1 MPVLISGVLK
11 DATGTPVQNC
21 TIQLKACRTSTTVVV
36 NTVASENP
44 DDAGRY
50 SMDVEQ
56 GQYTV
61 TLLVEGYPPSHAGV
75 ITVYDDSK
83 PGTLNDFLGAM
94 TEDDVRPEA
103 LRRFEAMVEEV
114 ARQASEASRNAT
126 VAGQA
131 SEQAQTSAGQAAESA
146 TAAVN
151 AVGAAEA
158 SATQA
163 ASSAAS
169 AESSAGT
176 ATTKAGEASAS
187 AASADTARTAA
198 AASAAAAKTSEAN
211 ADASRTAAGDSAAAA
226 AASATAAQTSAARA
240 GASETAA
247 KTSETQAASSAGD
260 AGASATAAAASEKA
274 AKTSE
279 TSART
284 SETNAATSA
293 STAAASATAASSS
306 ASEAS
311 SHAAASDTSASLAAQ
326 SSTAAGAAATRAEDA
341 AKRAEDIADVISLE
355 DASLTKKGIVK
366 LSSATDSDSE
376 ALAATPKA
384 VKDVMSETQTKAPL
398 DSPAFTGTPT
408 TPTPPDDAK
417 GLQTANAE
425 FVRKLIAA
433 LVGSVPESLDTL
445 QELADALGNDP
456 NFATTIVNKLAGKQ
470 PLDDT
475 LTALSGKSVD
485 GLIEYVGLRETINRA
500 GDALQKS
507 QNGADIP
514 DKKQFARTIGAV
526 TSTSVTFGESG
537 WFKIATVFMPQATST
552 AVIKLYGGSG
562 YNVGS
567 FEQAAISELVLRAG
581 NGSPVGI
588 TATLW
593 RRSPA
598 AANEIAWINTSGDS
612 YDIYINIGRYAYGLI
627 AQYDYTSNAGVILHT
642 SPEFS
647 ETKPANATNGQTY
660 TLFNSL
666 MKPTAS
672 DVGALPITGGR
683 LNGSLGIGTDNALGG
698 NSIVFGDN
706 DTGFKWHS
714 DGVLGIYANN
724 AQVGYIDNSGLHML
738 ADIRTTGTVRAG
750 NVKNIALT
758 SSNNSTLNAQFHL
771 WGDGNRPTVIELDD
785 DQGWHLYSQRN
796 PDGSIRFMVN
806 GEIFSTGSIHA
817 GANTISTDGNIY
829 GSLWGGWLNDWINNT
844 IINRYVQDVRLGG
857 IEYAQ
862 AWNGPGFHDTPGYV
876 ITGVTNGNS
885 DELIDGVHRRPLQKL
900 IGGVWYNVA
909 SI

>member
-21 TIQLKACRTSTTVVV
+21 TIQLKASRTSTTVVV

-61 TLLVEGYPPSHAGV
+61 MLLVEGYPPSHAGV

-126 VAGQA
+126 AAGQA

-146 TAAVN
+146 TATVN
-151 AVGAAEA
+151 AAGAAEA

-260 AGASATAAAASEKA
+260 AGVSATAAAASEKA
-274 AKTSE
+274 AAA
-279 TSART
+279 SAAAAKT

-293 STAAASATAASSS
+293 STAAASAIAASSS

-311 SHAAASDTSASLAAQ
+311 THAAASDTSASLAAQ
-326 SSTAAGAAATRAEDA
+326 SSTAAGVAATRAEDA

-384 VKDVMSETQTKAPL
+384 VKAVMSEAQTKAPL

-456 NFATTIVNKLAGKQ
+456 NFATTVLNKLAGKQ
-470 PLDDT
+470 PLDET

-485 GLIEYVGLRETINRA
+485 GLIEYVGLRSTI
-500 GDALQKS
+500 
-507 QNGADIP
+507 
-514 DKKQFARTIGAV
+514 DK
-526 TSTSVTFGESG
+526 
-537 WFKIATVFMPQATST
+537 
-552 AVIKLYGGSG
+552 
-562 YNVGS
+562 
-567 FEQAAISELVLRAG
+567 AA
-581 NGSPVGI
+581 
-588 TATLW
+588 
-593 RRSPA
+593 
-598 AANEIAWINTSGDS
+598 
-612 YDIYINIGRYAYGLI
+612 
-627 AQYDYTSNAGVILHT
+627 
-642 SPEFS
+642 
-647 ETKPANATNGQTY
+647 
-660 TLFNSL
+660 
-666 MKPTAS
+666 
-672 DVGALPITGGR
+672 GALPAGGTAVAANRLVSRGALPALTGTTRGGDSGLIMGEVYNNGYPTPYGNILR
-683 LNGSLGIGTDNALGG
+683 LTGTGDGEILIGWSGVNGAPAPAYIRSHRDTPDAEWSEWAMFYTSLNPPPDSHPVGAAIAWPSDATPAGYAIMQGQTFDKSTYPLL
-698 NSIVFGDN
+698 SIVFPSGVIPDMRGWTIKGKPEGRTVLSQEL
-706 DTGFKWHS
+706 DGIKSHAHTASAAATDLGTRTTTSFDYGSKQTTGFDYGNKTTNTTGGHAHPL
-714 DGVLGIYANN
+714 GVNN
-724 AQVGYIDNSGLHML
+724 ASGQNHPSALSGNATMVNTTLYTGQAGDHAHTVYIGAHDHWVGIGAHTHNLVIGAHGHAVSVD
-738 ADIRTTGTVRAG
+738 ATGNAENTVR
-750 NVKNIALT
+750 NIAF
-758 SSNNSTLNAQFHL
+758 NY
-771 WGDGNRPTVIELDD
+771 I
-785 DQGWHLYSQRN
+785 
-796 PDGSIRFMVN
+796 
-806 GEIFSTGSIHA
+806 
-817 GANTISTDGNIY
+817 
-829 GSLWGGWLNDWINNT
+829 
-844 IINRYVQDVRLGG
+844 VRL
-857 IEYAQ
+857 A
-862 AWNGPGFHDTPGYV
+862 
-876 ITGVTNGNS
+876 
-885 DELIDGVHRRPLQKL
+885 
-900 IGGVWYNVA
+900 
-909 SI
+909 

>member
-126 VAGQA
+126 AAGQA

-151 AVGAAEA
+151 AAGAAEA

-274 AKTSE
+274 AAA
-279 TSART
+279 SAAAAKT

-311 SHAAASDTSASLAAQ
+311 NHAAASDTSASLAAQ

-384 VKDVMSETQTKAPL
+384 VHAVMDEVQTKAPL
-398 DSPAFTGTPT
+398 DSPVFTGTPT

-456 NFATTIVNKLAGKQ
+456 NFATTVLNKLAGKQ
-470 PLDDT
+470 PLDET

-485 GLIEYVGLRETINRA
+485 GLIEYVGLRETINSAA
-500 GDALQKS
+500 GAMQKS
-507 QNGADIP
+507 QNGGDIP
-514 DKKQFARTIGAV
+514 DKDLFVRRIGATRAFDGAV
-526 TSTSVTFGESG
+526 NIGGDDNPWTTAEFISWLESCG
-537 WFKIATVFMPQATST
+537 AFNHPYWMCRGSWSYAHNKIITDTGCGNICLAG
-552 AVIKLYGGSG
+552 AVIEVMGVRGAMTIRVTTPTTTSGGGVASAQFTYINNGDG
-562 YNVGS
+562 Y
-567 FEQAAISELVLRAG
+567 
-581 NGSPVGI
+581 SPG
-588 TATLW
+588 W
-593 RRSPA
+593 RHDFNTVNKPA
-598 AANEIAWINTSGDS
+598 ADE
-612 YDIYINIGRYAYGLI
+612 
-627 AQYDYTSNAGVILHT
+627 
-642 SPEFS
+642 
-647 ETKPANATNGQTY
+647 
-660 TLFNSL
+660 
-666 MKPTAS
+666 M
-672 DVGALPITGGR
+672 GALSVNGGR
-683 LNGSLGIGTDNALGG
+683 INGALGIGTDNALGG
-698 NSIVFGDN
+698 NSIVLGDN
-706 DTGFKWHS
+706 DTGLKQNS
-714 DGVLGIYANN
+714 DGVLDVYANN
-724 AQVGYIDNSGLHML
+724 ALVARLQPGKLYVVGDVL
-738 ADIRTTGTVRAG
+738 AGDGR
-750 NVKNIALT
+750 KLSLT
-758 SSNNSTLNAQFHL
+758 SDNNSSLNARFNL
-771 WGDGNRPTVIELDD
+771 WGDANRPTVIELDD
-785 DQGWHLYSQRN
+785 DQGWQYYSQRN

-806 GEIFSTGSIHA
+806 GEIFTTSSIHA

-844 IINRYVQDVRLGG
+844 IINRFVQDIRLGG

-862 AWNGPGFHDTPGYV
+862 AWNGPGYNDTPGYV